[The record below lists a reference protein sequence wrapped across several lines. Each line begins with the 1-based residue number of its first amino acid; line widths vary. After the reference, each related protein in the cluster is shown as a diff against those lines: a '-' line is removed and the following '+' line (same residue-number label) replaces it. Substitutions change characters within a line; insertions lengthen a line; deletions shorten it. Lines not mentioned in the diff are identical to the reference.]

1 MSLLVDKRIL
11 FIHIP
16 KTAGTY
22 LRKNF
27 KESFE
32 TEWDEPADPKHL
44 PLADLYRRC
53 KDTDIDISKLYT
65 ISLVRNPWSKLYST
79 WRFFGQLQY
88 MEYFSKDE
96 KIDRD
101 FNKWIQWTYSD
112 DYDRSI
118 TRKGLNLWRYVF
130 NNQLNWFK
138 SNDDENYRVDRIIK
152 MEELDDEIAPLAREL
167 GMKRVFRG
175 RENAQRYDTP
185 YTQVYNQESID
196 LVAKHFAEDIKT
208 FDYDYQLL

>member
-1 MSLLVDKRIL
+1 MALLADKRIL

-22 LRKNF
+22 LRKNL

-32 TEWDEPADPKHL
+32 TEWDEPSDPKHV

-53 KDTDIDISKLYT
+53 KEEGVDTSKLYT

-79 WRFFGQLQY
+79 WKFFGQLQY
-88 MEYFSKDE
+88 KEYFSGD
-96 KIDRD
+96 IDIDKD
-101 FNKWIQWTYSD
+101 FNKWLKWTYSNN
-112 DYDRSI
+112 YDRSK

-138 SNDDENYRVDRIIK
+138 SSDNEDYKVDKIIK
-152 MEELDDEIAPLAREL
+152 MEDLDEEIVPLAREI
-167 GMKRVFRG
+167 GMKRVFKG
-175 RENAQRYDTP
+175 RENAQRYDIP

-196 LVAKHFAEDIKT
+196 LVAKYFADDIKT
-208 FDYDYQLL
+208 FDYNYQQL

>member
-1 MSLLVDKRIL
+1 MALLADKRIL

-22 LRKNF
+22 LRKNL

-32 TEWDEPADPKHL
+32 TEWDQETEPKHV
-44 PLADLYRRC
+44 PLVDLYKRC
-53 KDTDIDISKLYT
+53 KDEDIDTSKLYT

-79 WRFFGQLQY
+79 WKFFGQLQY
-88 MEYFSKDE
+88 KEYFSGDIDIDKDRNT
-96 KIDRD
+96 I
-101 FNKWIQWTYSD
+101 
-112 DYDRSI
+112 
-118 TRKGLNLWRYVF
+118 RKGLNLWRYVF

-138 SNDDENYRVDRIIK
+138 SADNEDYKVDRIIK
-152 MEELDDEIAPLAREL
+152 MEDLDDEIVPLAREV

-196 LVAKHFAEDIKT
+196 LVAKHFAEDITK
-208 FDYDYQLL
+208 FDYNI